1 MERARD
7 PQSKGDAMTTLTIDP
22 ATTVD
27 MTTLDCPYGCGEKL
41 VVNEDGE
48 ANCPTD
54 GGPFGWADE
63 CEGCTAY
70 FPHADAVVDA
80 ASDVYR
86 FEKQQLRF
94 WQAEL
99 GKYQELV
106 SEAEKAVR
114 QADKRWSRI
123 ARQHG

>member
-1 MERARD
+1 MTIAKYFPPAD
-7 PQSKGDAMTTLTIDP
+7 PRSS
-22 ATTVD
+22 D

-41 VVNEDGE
+41 VVNEFSE

-54 GGPFGWADE
+54 GGWSDRE
-63 CEGCTAY
+63 CEGCSAN

-80 ASDVYR
+80 AYDVYR
-86 FEKQQLRF
+86 AEKQQLRQ

-106 SEAEKAVR
+106 SKAEKAVR
-114 QADKRWSRI
+114 RADKRWSRI
-123 ARQHG
+123 ATQHG